1 MREIVD
7 VGVACGVRLG
17 PAFVDNW
24 VTIMQGL
31 PPTVTPSM
39 AVDLKAGNRLELRWL
54 TGKVV
59 ELGRTHGV
67 PTPVNGVVYGALKP
81 YANGVHA

>member
-1 MREIVD
+1 M
-7 VGVACGVRLG
+7 LG
-17 PAFVDNW
+17 SAFVDNW
-24 VTIMQGL
+24 ITVMQGL
-31 PPTVTPSM
+31 LPSITPSV

-67 PTPVNGVVYGALKP
+67 STPVNGVIYGTLKP
-81 YANGVHA
+81 YANRKPA